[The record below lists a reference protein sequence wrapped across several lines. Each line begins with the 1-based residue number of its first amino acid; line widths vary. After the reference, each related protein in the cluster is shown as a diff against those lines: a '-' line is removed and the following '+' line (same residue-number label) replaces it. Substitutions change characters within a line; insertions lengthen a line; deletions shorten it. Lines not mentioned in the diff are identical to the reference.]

1 MTRDGRQHAS
11 GACANCD
18 EDRERNPGPLARD
31 DPGPF
36 HYERQREVPSE
47 GFVFGVTLILP
58 LTILSFVV
66 LLLTLLG
73 YIG

>member
-1 MTRDGRQHAS
+1 MRDGRQHAA
-11 GACANCD
+11 GACSNCD
-18 EDRERNPGPLARD
+18 EDRARNPGPLARG
-31 DPGPF
+31 DPGPM
-36 HYERQREVPSE
+36 HYERQLEVPSE
-47 GFVFGVTLILP
+47 AFIFGVTLILP